1 MFGITTPYIG
11 FFIIYSYICR
21 LNSIY
26 VLLDIKYIREN
37 IDIVKENIRK
47 KNQDEKLE
55 LVDRVVE
62 LDELRRENI
71 KETDAKRARRNEIAD
86 LMPKLFKENR
96 QEEAKDLKEEA
107 KKLAEEIKELEKS
120 VEEETEEYNR
130 ILLTIP
136 NIMHES
142 VPVGKDDSENVEIRK
157 YLEPKEKS
165 FEVPYHLD
173 ILEKVGGI
181 DLDAARRVAGS
192 GFYYLDRRYCKTTFS
207 NINICKRFHDR

>member
-1 MFGITTPYIG
+1 M
-11 FFIIYSYICR
+11 
-21 LNSIY
+21 
-26 VLLDIKYIREN
+26 LDIKYIREN

-55 LVDRVVE
+55 LVDRVVQ

-96 QEEAKDLKEEA
+96 QEEANVLKEEA
-107 KKLAEEIKELEKS
+107 KKLAEEIKELEKN

-142 VPVGKDDSENVEIRK
+142 VPMGKDDSENVEIRK

-181 DLDAARRVAGS
+181 ELDAARRVAGS
-192 GFYYLDRRYCKTTFS
+192 GFYYLDRRYCKITFS

>member
-1 MFGITTPYIG
+1 M
-11 FFIIYSYICR
+11 
-21 LNSIY
+21 
-26 VLLDIKYIREN
+26 LDIKYIREN

-55 LVDRVVE
+55 LVDRVVQ

-96 QEEAKDLKEEA
+96 QEEANVLKEEA
-107 KKLAEEIKELEKS
+107 KKLAEEIKELEKN

-181 DLDAARRVAGS
+181 EVDAARRVAGS

>member
-1 MFGITTPYIG
+1 M
-11 FFIIYSYICR
+11 
-21 LNSIY
+21 
-26 VLLDIKYIREN
+26 LDIKYIREN

-55 LVDRVVE
+55 LVDRVVQ

-86 LMPKLFKENR
+86 LMPKLFKENK
-96 QEEAKDLKEEA
+96 QEEANVLKEEA

-120 VEEETEEYNR
+120 VEEETEEYNN

>member
-1 MFGITTPYIG
+1 M
-11 FFIIYSYICR
+11 
-21 LNSIY
+21 
-26 VLLDIKYIREN
+26 LDIKYIREN

-96 QEEAKDLKEEA
+96 QEEANVLKEEA
-107 KKLAEEIKELEKS
+107 KKLAEEIKELEKN

>member
-1 MFGITTPYIG
+1 M
-11 FFIIYSYICR
+11 
-21 LNSIY
+21 
-26 VLLDIKYIREN
+26 LDIKYIREN

-96 QEEAKDLKEEA
+96 QEEANVLKEEA

-192 GFYYLDRRYCKTTFS
+192 GFYYLDRRYCKITFS
-207 NINICKRFHDR
+207 NINICKRFYDR

>member
-1 MFGITTPYIG
+1 M
-11 FFIIYSYICR
+11 
-21 LNSIY
+21 
-26 VLLDIKYIREN
+26 LDIKYIREN

-47 KNQDEKLE
+47 KNQDEKFE

-96 QEEAKDLKEEA
+96 QEEANVLKEEA

-120 VEEETEEYNR
+120 VEEETEEYNN

-181 DLDAARRVAGS
+181 ELDAARRVAGS

>member
-1 MFGITTPYIG
+1 M
-11 FFIIYSYICR
+11 
-21 LNSIY
+21 
-26 VLLDIKYIREN
+26 LDIKYIREN

-55 LVDRVVE
+55 LVDRVVQ

-96 QEEAKDLKEEA
+96 QEEANILKEEA

-207 NINICKRFHDR
+207 DINICKRFHDR

>member
-1 MFGITTPYIG
+1 M
-11 FFIIYSYICR
+11 
-21 LNSIY
+21 
-26 VLLDIKYIREN
+26 LDIKYIREN

-96 QEEAKDLKEEA
+96 QEEANVLKEEA
-107 KKLAEEIKELEKS
+107 KKLAEEIKELEKN

-142 VPVGKDDSENVEIRK
+142 VPMGKDDSENVEIRK

-181 DLDAARRVAGS
+181 EVDAARRVAGS

>member
-1 MFGITTPYIG
+1 M
-11 FFIIYSYICR
+11 
-21 LNSIY
+21 
-26 VLLDIKYIREN
+26 LDIKYIREN

-71 KETDAKRARRNEIAD
+71 KETDTKRARRNEIAD

-96 QEEAKDLKEEA
+96 HEEANVLQEEAI
-107 KKLAEEIKELEKS
+107 KLAEEIKELEKS

-173 ILEKVGGI
+173 ILERVGGI
-181 DLDAARRVAGS
+181 ELDAARRVAGS

>member
-1 MFGITTPYIG
+1 M
-11 FFIIYSYICR
+11 
-21 LNSIY
+21 
-26 VLLDIKYIREN
+26 LDIKYIRGN

-96 QEEAKDLKEEA
+96 QEEANVLKEEA

-120 VEEETEEYNR
+120 VEEETEEYNN

-142 VPVGKDDSENVEIRK
+142 VPAGKDDSENVEIRK

-207 NINICKRFHDR
+207 DINICKRFHDR

>member
-1 MFGITTPYIG
+1 M
-11 FFIIYSYICR
+11 
-21 LNSIY
+21 
-26 VLLDIKYIREN
+26 LDIKYIREN

-71 KETDAKRARRNEIAD
+71 KETDTKRARRNEIAD

-96 QEEAKDLKEEA
+96 QEEANVLKEEA

-120 VEEETEEYNR
+120 VEEETEEYNK

-136 NIMHES
+136 NIMHVS

-181 DLDAARRVAGS
+181 ELDAARRVAGS
-192 GFYYLDRRYCKTTFS
+192 GFYYLDRRYCKITFS

>member
-1 MFGITTPYIG
+1 M
-11 FFIIYSYICR
+11 
-21 LNSIY
+21 
-26 VLLDIKYIREN
+26 LDIKYIREN

-86 LMPKLFKENR
+86 LMPKLFRENR
-96 QEEAKDLKEEA
+96 QEEANVLKEEA

-120 VEEETEEYNR
+120 VEEETEQYNR

-181 DLDAARRVAGS
+181 ELDAARRVAGS